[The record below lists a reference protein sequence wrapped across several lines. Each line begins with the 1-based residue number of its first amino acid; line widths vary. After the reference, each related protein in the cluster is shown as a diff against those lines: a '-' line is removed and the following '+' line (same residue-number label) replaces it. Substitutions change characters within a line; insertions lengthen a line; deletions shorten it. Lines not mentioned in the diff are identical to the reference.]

1 MIALIPSRAK
11 PAILGLLLGLF
22 CSAAGANVVIEVGP
36 NFVSGTST
44 ESVILILQNRWQN
57 KWIASV
63 GRITQQS
70 VDTCGRPDCKW
81 EIDGQWMAGGER
93 LFTWRNIS
101 FGVGLYYIEDVH
113 RISNTRINAR
123 LSLEYAATE
132 HIAIKLSHIS
142 NAGTG
147 EEIEI
152 CNELWC
158 SGPRKFNPGIDS
170 LVLVWKF

>member
-1 MIALIPSRAK
+1 MIALILSRVR
-11 PAILGLLLGLF
+11 PAILGLLLGLL
-22 CSAAGANVVIEVGP
+22 CSTAGANVVIEVGP
-36 NFVSGTST
+36 NFVSGKST
-44 ESVILILQNRWQN
+44 ESVTLILQHRWQN
-57 KWIASV
+57 KWIASI
-63 GRITQQS
+63 GRITRQS
-70 VDTCGRPDCKW
+70 LDTCGRPDCEW

-93 LFTWRNIS
+93 LFTWRKIS

-147 EEIEI
+147 ENIEI

-158 SGPRKFNPGIDS
+158 SPPRKFNPGIDA
-170 LVLVWKF
+170 LMLVWKF

>member
-1 MIALIPSRAK
+1 MVPLILSRVK
-11 PAILGLLLGLF
+11 PAVSGLLLGLL
-22 CSAAGANVVIEVGP
+22 CSAAGADVVIEVGP
-36 NFVSGTST
+36 NFVGGKST
-44 ESVILILQNRWQN
+44 DSVTLMLQNRWQN
-57 KWIASV
+57 KWIASI
-63 GRITQQS
+63 GYITQQS
-70 VDTCGRPDCKW
+70 VDTCGRPDCEW

-93 LFTWRNIS
+93 LFTWRRIS

-113 RISNTRINAR
+113 RISSTRINGR

-142 NAGTG
+142 NAGIG

-158 SGPRKFNPGIDS
+158 YPPKKYNPGIDA
-170 LVLVWKF
+170 LMLVWKF